1 MWSFKRSSNLG
12 KSHSFPSAVRG
23 SLTIAEKT
31 VIRPEMSREGKTRL
45 VLKQKKTE
53 RTRRSAKSSVLGLM
67 NLCGNSMKSYQPK
80 SPLKVGSSRALIA
93 SSGGSTC
100 SIGRPRRKKTVRSQP
115 PQSHPSGV
123 RKSNEVGIGLL
134 GCPRKLGSMV
144 RINRLFHLLINGV
157 CWGYNL
163 HLLVTSWDIQVPFS
177 RNHGSGKLPQMK

>member
-100 SIGRPRRKKTVRSQP
+100 SIGRPRRKKRSVASLHNRILQG
-115 PQSHPSGV
+115 SE
-123 RKSNEVGIGLL
+123 RAM
-134 GCPRKLGSMV
+134 KLALVYLDVPGS
-144 RINRLFHLLINGV
+144 
-157 CWGYNL
+157 
-163 HLLVTSWDIQVPFS
+163 
-177 RNHGSGKLPQMK
+177 